1 MSTLSNY
8 RSNVPVVSIASNI
21 GFGAYR
27 ESNVRELNMTDGE
40 SIGHYA
46 FYNCVYLERV
56 TLPASLKEIGEKA
69 FANCMGL
76 REIVLPAG
84 VKVRAYAFQNCGF
97 RSVEGLSSADV
108 DEHAFDDC
116 QYLEGARRANLSD
129 TIEPMVSSPSAYRP
143 TSPAYSPTSPL
154 YDPNSPSYDPNSPP
168 YDPTSPAYS
177 PSGIPPLNLAE
188 GKIEGEMGGG
198 SEPPLPEPIPLGGVG
213 EADLSDD
220 DLDWLLEGELRGEP
234 EDEPVGE
241 PDGVPLDIRSISD
254 LRSVFSDDSDSDAE
268 VVDGPVV
275 V

>member
-1 MSTLSNY
+1 MSTFERY
-8 RSNVPVVSIASNI
+8 KANVTLVSIASNI

-27 ESNVRELNMTDGE
+27 ESTVGAVIMTDGE

-46 FYNCVYLERV
+46 FYNCVSLKEV

-69 FANCMGL
+69 FANCMNL

-84 VKVRAYAFQNCGF
+84 VKIRAYAFQNCGF

-129 TIEPMVSSPSAYRP
+129 TIEPIVSSPSAYRS
-143 TSPAYSPTSPL
+143 TSPAYSPYEPSSPA
-154 YDPNSPSYDPNSPP
+154 YSPNSPL

-177 PSGIPPLNLAE
+177 PSGPPLAEGNTGEAE
-188 GKIEGEMGGG
+188 GKIEGGVGGG
-198 SEPPLPEPIPLGGVG
+198 SEPPLPEPIPLEEMG
-213 EADLSDD
+213 EGSFDD

-241 PDGVPLDIRSISD
+241 AF
-254 LRSVFSDDSDSDAE
+254 FSDSDSDAE